1 MHETDNIKEQAY
13 QDYKSGMKYK
23 DIAAKYGVS
32 LSAVKSWA
40 SRYWKNGCKK
50 TEKKLQ
56 PKSEVATKKVATILD
71 KKEAAAEDVSE
82 IMSSDLT
89 DRQQLFCLYFVR
101 CFNGAKAY
109 RKAYPEAS
117 AATARV
123 NSSRLLQDERIQA
136 EVQRLKQAK
145 FNRAML
151 EEDDIFQMY
160 LDIATADMNDFAS
173 VKNGMVD
180 LKDTKDADGMLIR
193 EISQGKA
200 GVKVKLY
207 DRMKALDWLADHM
220 DMATISQKIQFEHLK
235 FELMRLEAEIKKSE
249 SSIHELG
256 DDGFM
261 DALKAAAKDAWF
273 DET

>member
-40 SRYWKNGCKK
+40 SRYWKKGCKK

-56 PKSEVATKKVATILD
+56 PKLKVATKKVATILD

-82 IMSSDLT
+82 IISSDLT

-101 CFNGAKAY
+101 CFNGTKAY

-173 VKNGMVD
+173 VKNGIVD
-180 LKDTKDADGMLIR
+180 LKDTNDADGMLIR

-200 GVKVKLY
+200 GIKVKLY
-207 DRMKALDWLADHM
+207 DRMKALDWLAAHM
-220 DMATISQKIQFEHLK
+220 DMATPVQKARFDLIQAQIRKLIRET
-235 FELMRLEAEIKKSE
+235 SE
-249 SSIHELG
+249 NSSIDNSVKEMEAYFEQRKESG
-256 DDGFM
+256 SGPPV
-261 DALKAAAKDAWF
+261 
-273 DET
+273 E

>member
-1 MHETDNIKEQAY
+1 MYETDNIKEQAY

-40 SRYWKNGCKK
+40 SRYWKKGCKK

-56 PKSEVATKKVATILD
+56 PKLKVATQKVATILD

-220 DMATISQKIQFEHLK
+220 DMATPVQKARFDLIQAQIRKLIRET
-235 FELMRLEAEIKKSE
+235 SE
-249 SSIHELG
+249 NSSIDNSVKEMEAYFEQRKESG
-256 DDGFM
+256 SGPPV
-261 DALKAAAKDAWF
+261 
-273 DET
+273 E

>member
-40 SRYWKNGCKK
+40 SRYWKKGCKK

-56 PKSEVATKKVATILD
+56 PKLKVATQKVATILD

-180 LKDTKDADGMLIR
+180 LKDTNDADGMLIR

-200 GVKVKLY
+200 GIKIKLY

-220 DMATISQKIQFEHLK
+220 DMATPVQKAKLD
-235 FELMRLEAEIKKSE
+235 LMQAQIRKLLRETSE
-249 SSIHELG
+249 NSSIDNSVKEMEAYFEQQKESG
-256 DDGFM
+256 SGPPV
-261 DALKAAAKDAWF
+261 
-273 DET
+273 E

>member
-56 PKSEVATKKVATILD
+56 PKPEVATKKVATILD

-82 IMSSDLT
+82 IISSDLT

-101 CFNGAKAY
+101 CFNATRAY

-220 DMATISQKIQFEHLK
+220 DMATPVQKARLD
-235 FELMRLEAEIKKSE
+235 LMQAQIRKLIRETSE
-249 SSIHELG
+249 NSSIDNSVKEMEEYFEQRKESG
-256 DDGFM
+256 SGPPV
-261 DALKAAAKDAWF
+261 
-273 DET
+273 E